1 MLLPRPHASVDATF
15 RDGTRTHTNVES
27 GGVMQWRTDQR
38 RLCSALVVALL
49 ICAVRVARAQDATC
63 DGTVVNLSCDSVR
76 PSGGVTRCDAGEHV
90 FALDVAGRHGLQ
102 ALLLDGGDPPAIARL
117 RAGAF
122 TGRQV
127 RVVGSCPAN
136 GAIRVE
142 DVVPLG

>member
-1 MLLPRPHASVDATF
+1 
-15 RDGTRTHTNVES
+15 
-27 GGVMQWRTDQR
+27 MQWRAVQR

-49 ICAVRVARAQDATC
+49 ICVVRVAHAEDASC

-76 PSGGVTRCDAGEHV
+76 PAGGVARCDAGEHV
-90 FALDVAGRHGLQ
+90 FALDVSGRHGLQ
-102 ALLLDGGDPPAIARL
+102 PLLLDGDPPVIARL

-136 GAIRVE
+136 GAIRVD

>member
-1 MLLPRPHASVDATF
+1 
-15 RDGTRTHTNVES
+15 
-27 GGVMQWRTDQR
+27 MQWRSVQR

-49 ICAVRVARAQDATC
+49 IGVTSGAHAEDATC

-76 PSGGVTRCDAGEHV
+76 PAGGVARCDTGEHV
-90 FALDVAGRHGLQ
+90 FALDVSGRHGLQ
-102 ALLLDGGDPPAIARL
+102 PLVLDGDPPAIARL

-136 GAIRVE
+136 GWIRVD
-142 DVVPLG
+142 DVIPLG